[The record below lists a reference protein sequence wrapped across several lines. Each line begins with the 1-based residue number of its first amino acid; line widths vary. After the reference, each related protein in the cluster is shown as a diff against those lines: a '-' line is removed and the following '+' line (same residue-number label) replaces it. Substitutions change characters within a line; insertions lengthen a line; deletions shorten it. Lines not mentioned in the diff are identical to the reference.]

1 MKISKK
7 KLVEAAGILAK
18 DFRVLHGSPTLSFP
32 EDADGYQAT
41 LNEKK
46 SLILMVGDW
55 RGNGEDMEAA
65 TKNMAYQL
73 SKMFNTGHS
82 MQDFK

>member
-7 KLVEAAGILAK
+7 KLKEAAEILAK
-18 DFRVLHGSPTLSFP
+18 EFRVLHGKPTLSFP
-32 EDADGYQAT
+32 DDPNFQGT
-41 LNEKK
+41 LNERK
-46 SLILMVGDW
+46 SLVLMVGDW

>member
-7 KLVEAAGILAK
+7 KLIEAAETLAK
-18 DFRVLHGSPTLSFP
+18 DFRVLHGNPTLSFP
-32 EDADGYQAT
+32 DDAEGYKAT
-41 LNEKK
+41 LNEPK

-55 RGNGEDMEAA
+55 RGNGEDMTAA

-82 MQDFK
+82 MQDFR